1 MVSRLTTNQEIA
13 GSRPVSVKFFDNTP
27 SKSTFAPCL
36 TPNQYVL
43 DSPSTGP
50 WVSLFHCYI
59 SYYFA
64 PHCSYYSHSTGDWS
78 TFPIVCLWY
87 IYILSTSRTLHQ
99 TFALVVPF
107 WGMFAYLQC
116 IVAILI
122 ITVDLLLSI
131 DISALSPTICYRPSA
146 PHGHHHYHHLTRHC
160 PPFSFQ
166 ILIGSLVPCSH
177 LSIQEPSEPDL
188 ERLTTAMKSKI
199 RDFIDHTFPGE
210 LVPYKPLLPDAA
222 EIAGLDTERK
232 ALVCYQRFPIVGA
245 VPKEETFK

>member
-13 GSRPVSVKFFDNTP
+13 GSRPVSVKFFDNSP

-78 TFPIVCLWY
+78 TFPIVYLWN
-87 IYILSTSRTLHQ
+87 IYVLSTSQTLHQ

-107 WGMFAYLQC
+107 WGMFAYLQF
-116 IVAILI
+116 IVTILI
-122 ITVDLLLSI
+122 ITVNLLLSI

-160 PPFSFQ
+160 PPFFFQ

-177 LSIQEPSEPDL
+177 LCIQEPQ
-188 ERLTTAMKSKI
+188 RT
-199 RDFIDHTFPGE
+199 RPGTSH
-210 LVPYKPLLPDAA
+210 YS
-222 EIAGLDTERK
+222 
-232 ALVCYQRFPIVGA
+232 Y
-245 VPKEETFK
+245 EE